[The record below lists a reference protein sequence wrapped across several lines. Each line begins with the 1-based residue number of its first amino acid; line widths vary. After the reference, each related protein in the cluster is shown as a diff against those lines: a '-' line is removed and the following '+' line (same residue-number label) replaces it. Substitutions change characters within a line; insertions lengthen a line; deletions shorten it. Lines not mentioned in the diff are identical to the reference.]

1 MTQATCWNVRYESQA
16 LAIEMGADKPD
27 GIDEQLESPVAGSDA
42 IYRPDS
48 IDPARLDLLDAHGV
62 KPTACWP

>member
-1 MTQATCWNVRYESQA
+1 
-16 LAIEMGADKPD
+16 MGADKPD